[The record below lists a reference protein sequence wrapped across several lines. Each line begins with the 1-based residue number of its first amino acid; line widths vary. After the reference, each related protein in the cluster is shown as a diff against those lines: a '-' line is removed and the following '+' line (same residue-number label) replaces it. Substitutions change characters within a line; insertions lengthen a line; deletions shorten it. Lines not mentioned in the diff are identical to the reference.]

1 MTTSTSPVCGLCG
14 ASPSACSQAAAAR
27 AVVHV
32 LDQVQ
37 HQVQDAAAFAGFEV
51 SERSP
56 PRSVDV
62 HRQGSA
68 LAIAPGSMTARA
80 AARIGTGV
88 VPLMFA
94 GVVGDVGLFLPP

>member
-1 MTTSTSPVCGLCG
+1 MGPGTVLNGRLWAVWGQSLR
-14 ASPSACSQAAAAR
+14 SQPGSRDR

-37 HQVQDAAAFAGFEV
+37 HQVQDAVAFAGFEV

-56 PRSVDV
+56 LRSVDV

-68 LAIAPGSMTARA
+68 LAIAPGSA
-80 AARIGTGV
+80 GLDCGGV
-88 VPLMFA
+88 DKPRE
-94 GVVGDVGLFLPP
+94 DVGHVLGPGFPAIMQ

>member
-1 MTTSTSPVCGLCG
+1 MDGGTALNGRLWIVWGQSLRLQPGSRG
-14 ASPSACSQAAAAR
+14 R

-32 LDQVQ
+32 LDQVH
-37 HQVQDAAAFAGFEV
+37 HQVQDAAAFAGLEV

-68 LAIAPGSMTARA
+68 LAIAPGS
-80 AARIGTGV
+80 
-88 VPLMFA
+88 A
-94 GVVGDVGLFLPP
+94 GLDCGGIAE